1 MNTPAILGLVR
12 HALTLLG
19 GYLAGQGKLD
29 PSDSETIVGGL
40 VALVGFVLSWRNKK
54 ESPVVVTKQDT
65 ETK

>member
-1 MNTPAILGLVR
+1 MNTPAILGLLR

-19 GYLAGQGKLD
+19 GYLAGQGALN
-29 PSDSETIVGGL
+29 PADSETIVGGL